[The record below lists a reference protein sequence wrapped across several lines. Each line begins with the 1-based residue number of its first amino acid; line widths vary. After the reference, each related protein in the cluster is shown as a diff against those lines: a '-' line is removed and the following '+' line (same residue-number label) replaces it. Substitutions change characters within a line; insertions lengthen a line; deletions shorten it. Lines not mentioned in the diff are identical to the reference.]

1 MTHLIKSA
9 TRMLLVLA
17 TLGLTAGMA
26 VALPSSLPSSDRLDF
41 VVTRNG
47 EAIGTHRYRFTRDG
61 DRVKV
66 DIQTEIDFKV
76 LFVPL
81 YRFRHVSQEVW
92 DGDKLASLKSST
104 NDNGEPV
111 RLEVKA
117 VDEVLAV
124 KGGETVEKV
133 DAKAVPA
140 SLWNVVSVKRNK
152 MVGTVDGAIL
162 KTQAT
167 HLGEDVVKV
176 GGQSIAT
183 EHYRVTGDYQ
193 RELWYDRTDG
203 TLVRVRFTASD
214 GSQVEYVRAARGAK
228 PLG

>member
-1 MTHLIKSA
+1 MTRLIKSA
-9 TRMLLVLA
+9 TRMLLVVA
-17 TLGLTAGMA
+17 ALGLTAGMA
-26 VALPSSLPSSDRLDF
+26 AALPSSLPSSDRLDF

-47 EAIGTHRYRFTRDG
+47 EAIGTHRYRFTRKG

-81 YRFRHVSQEVW
+81 YRFRHVSQEIW

-111 RLEVKA
+111 KLEVRS
-117 VDEVLAV
+117 VDKSLAV
-124 KGGETVEKV
+124 NGKKTVEKV
-133 DAKAVPA
+133 DPKAVPA
-140 SLWNVVSVKRNK
+140 SLWNSVLVNRNQ
-152 MVGTVDGAIL
+152 MVGTVDGSIME
-162 KTQAT
+162 TQVT
-167 HLGEDVVKV
+167 RLGDDVVKV

-183 EHYRVTGDYQ
+183 DHYRVTGDYQ
-193 RELWYDRTDG
+193 RELWYDRSDG

-214 GSQVEYVRAARGAK
+214 GSEVEYVRSN
-228 PLG
+228 

>member
-1 MTHLIKSA
+1 MTRMIKNA
-9 TRMLLVLA
+9 TRIMLVVA
-17 TLGLTAGMA
+17 ALGLTAGMA

-47 EAIGTHRYRFTRDG
+47 EAIGTHRYRFTRKG

-81 YRFRHVSQEVW
+81 YRFRHVSQEIW

-111 RLEVKA
+111 KLEVLT
-117 VDEVLAV
+117 VDEALAV
-124 KGGETVEKV
+124 KVKKTVETV
-133 DAKAVPA
+133 DAEAIPA

-152 MVGTVDGAIL
+152 MVGTVDGSIM
-162 KTQAT
+162 KTQST
-167 HLGEDVVKV
+167 RLGEDVVKV

-183 EHYRVTGDYQ
+183 EHYRVTGDYE

-214 GSQVEYVRAARGAK
+214 GSQVEYVRAAKGAK